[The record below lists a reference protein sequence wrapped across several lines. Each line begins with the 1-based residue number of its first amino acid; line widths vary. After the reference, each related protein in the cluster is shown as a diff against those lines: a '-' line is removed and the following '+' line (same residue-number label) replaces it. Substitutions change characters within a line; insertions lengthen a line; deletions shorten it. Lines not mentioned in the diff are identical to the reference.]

1 MAKKLD
7 SCREV
12 GLRLQTYL
20 DGELDED
27 RKEQIRAHLDA
38 CVCCGLD
45 ADAFQEIKTNLA
57 NVSRASDEDAIKRLM
72 EFSARIAEEASGA
85 TQ

>member
-12 GLRLQTYL
+12 GLRLQSYL
-20 DGELDED
+20 DGELDEN
-27 RKEQIRAHLDA
+27 RVNQIRNHLDA

-45 ADAFQEIKTNLA
+45 AEAFTEIKSGLA
-57 NVSRASDEDAIKRLM
+57 QLGTTSDGDAITRLK
-72 EFSARIAEEASGA
+72 EFSARISEEAAS
-85 TQ
+85 